1 MKLMVL
7 KGVCSA
13 IGLMAALSVSAGE
26 QIDRSI
32 EANPN
37 GYVEIEHVNGKAQV
51 QGWNKSQVQVQGQL
65 GDSTER
71 FIFERKGNEVLIK
84 VKVKNSRKHS
94 SRWGSDDE
102 DELIIF
108 VPNQS
113 RINYTAVNADVSLNG
128 IHGGVNAQTVN
139 GEIDAQKLS
148 GRLQLESVN
157 GDIQADSLEGDV
169 TIETVNGDIRS
180 QSTNGQEDRYK
191 SVNGDIKVTSRSKAL
206 RVTTVNGDVKLAMQE
221 IKFADLE
228 TVNGELSMDLALA
241 DGGELQATTVG
252 GEINLN
258 FAPDVSALFDIRA
271 HAGGKIVNRLTHDK
285 VQKDKYGP
293 SSWLA
298 TSTGQGQGKVSIS
311 TVNGRVSISK
321 E

>member
-1 MKLMVL
+1 MKLMML

-13 IGLMAALSVSAGE
+13 MGLMAALSVSAGE
-26 QIDRSI
+26 KIDRSI

-37 GYVEIEHVNGKAQV
+37 GYVEIEHVNGKAEIK
-51 QGWNKSQVQVQGQL
+51 GWDKSQVQVKGEL
-65 GDSTER
+65 GENTER
-71 FIFERKGNEVLIK
+71 FVFERRGNEVLIK

-94 SRWGSDDE
+94 SRWGNDNE

-108 VPNQS
+108 VPYQS
-113 RINYTAVNADVSLNG
+113 RINYTAVNADVRLG
-128 IHGGVNAQTVN
+128 DIKGGTNAQTVN
-139 GEIDAQKLS
+139 GEIDAQQLS
-148 GRLQLESVN
+148 GRVRLESVN
-157 GDIQADSLEGDV
+157 GDINADALKGDV

-180 QSTNGQEDRYK
+180 QSTKGREDAYK
-191 SVNGDIKVTSRSKAL
+191 SVNGDINVTSSSKEL
-206 RVTTVNGDVKLAMQE
+206 RVTTVNGDVTLAMQK
-221 IKFADLE
+221 ITYANLE
-228 TVNGELSMDLALA
+228 TVNGELKMALALA
-241 DGGELQATTVG
+241 KGGELQATTVG

-298 TSTGQGQGKVSIS
+298 TSIGQGQGKVSVS

-321 E
+321 G